1 MNAAVEWFVNLL
13 IAYMAI
19 GFMFGIL
26 FVSAG
31 VHHIDAVAKGAGL
44 GFRLIILPGV
54 TALWPA
60 LLLRWVRRAGALGGS
75 S

>member
-13 IAYMAI
+13 TAYVAI
-19 GFMFGIL
+19 GVAFGIL

-31 VHHIDAVAKGAGL
+31 VQRIDAVAKDAGL
-44 GFRLIILPGV
+44 GFRLIIPPGV

-60 LLLRWVRRAGALGGS
+60 LLIRWVRRARVVGGS

>member
-13 IAYMAI
+13 IAYVAI
-19 GFMFGIL
+19 GVTFGIP

-31 VHHIDAVAKGAGL
+31 VHRIDAVAKGAGL

-60 LLLRWVRRAGALGGS
+60 LLIRWVRAGAVGGS